1 MSPVLAARGVDLE
14 RMGNR
19 ALGSMLRA
27 GQLQRKERGA
37 EAVVA
42 DGPSQSPA
50 GRGSLNSSGG
60 ALAGQLSGGDR
71 LDSQTRDWMESR
83 FGESFDEVRI
93 HTGSRAAQMADTQ
106 QARAFTVGGDI
117 VFGEGQFA
125 PQTTEGKRLLAHE
138 LAHVVQQR
146 GTVGAVA
153 GEQSA
158 ERDAHEAA
166 HLVVIGGKP
175 SVRQRA
181 VAGMVQKHDQKLN
194 DPFTN
199 VHGKTVSVFERS
211 MLIEAVLIGAM
222 DMKIEKQGWE
232 NRGRRIFHIWVL
244 QSNVNPMR
252 WVKHPKADSNALS
265 ASLVVKITVE
275 AFSGPMTVTIGD
287 RAPAK
292 PPSPQPQVP
301 PAEPTEQPPSVQE
314 QTETK
319 PHSGDRISKVEQQSK
334 NDPKG
339 ALKEAGELSKPEL
352 NSLGS
357 EPRKSLLHAAADAS
371 SGSAALQIAHD
382 LITTTPDRDAGPLA
396 DALQADGGKLLDDL
410 KRKETDPAGAS
421 ALDQASRDLE
431 ARRLDAPAPKG
442 ERDYVEWTPEL
453 QKKADEVREA
463 LKNFG
468 SRKPDLNENMVG
480 RPEWNTF
487 KDKQKADLQR
497 ELRNLERE
505 VKSWDSQLG
514 PSGLLGGDA
523 AAGIG
528 AKAHEEV
535 DKALQRVQA
544 ATTIAELM
552 ESRKLAKMAL
562 WRANQ
567 MMDAKRQL
575 QRFEVGVQAWNKTQ
589 SGWASLASVPSHALA
604 GVSSDRPDQIAANA
618 RADVNRGLD
627 LLRDAKTP
635 EDMSRAATQLK
646 QAMANADHALSA
658 HQDEVYEGAEKTIVG
673 IKVVA
678 VTSAAIVAPEF
689 VIPGM
694 ILGGGLGY
702 AGQRAQI
709 ADGLRTEVSGM
720 EVFDSS
726 VVGGFAGGI
735 LGPLTPLAAG
745 GSGWAATAGT
755 LSTGV
760 FTGFGL
766 SKAADEFYQGHG
778 WSGAFDIGM
787 AALPFV
793 VKGVS
798 SKGPEIGRWVRTRS
812 GALMFRTSVAIENAG
827 LSGSQPTVSIPY
839 KPGIAMVVDTAG
851 RPLGTINPRTGGFVP
866 LSAPEVTATPGEA
879 QGNWLTWKPTP
890 LTPPH
895 FKLPS
900 LRLQQTTAATQK
912 SAPSGQLSLFDLGLP
927 MTAPAVAAAP
937 NATPTL
943 GYNDPAFAP
952 RYSEGDLV
960 DTLRVPRQLSL
971 YDILPAQRGGNK
983 PTSPAA
989 KAKWNR
995 LMKFIFQISPKPNS
1009 VLEINGNQYHF
1020 DNQAR
1025 LVKVTSD
1032 KNMAAF
1038 NRYVVESSKDER
1050 IPMAYGGAPKA
1061 PGYDFGHLGG
1071 LKTFGSN
1078 DFYLQERGGYLQ
1090 ERALNQ
1096 SGAWSVAESAVRSK
1110 AYELQLQG
1118 KPFQKVAEVGEF
1130 VDNVPTK
1137 WRIYLESEGRVV
1149 AGSREWITQSPPPK

>member
-37 EAVVA
+37 EAAVA

-252 WVKHPKADSNALS
+252 WVKHPNADSNALS

-735 LGPLTPLAAG
+735 FGPLAPLAAG

-760 FTGFGL
+760 FTGKGL
-766 SKAADEFYQGHG
+766 YEAADEFYQGHG
-778 WSGAFDIGM
+778 WTGAFAIGT

-866 LSAPEVTATPGEA
+866 LSATEVAATPGVVGTQAPGIWKTASTGNTPFQPNQFPVIIQNASQAVTNAVPSPHGAGTSLAMASIAQSYLANPVSVTTMAGARGRPRIQIGDVNRYWRLGSSQYLPQILGPDRSPLSQGSRRGTEGEHPHATAAVRYLQPIWSKSASPAIGLAEPQSRIKTPVDNALTRDLKSGQISAEEWLAHSRTNIYRSWFEA
-879 QGNWLTWKPTP
+879 RALGIPVPTREDLVAAILAQEAAMRQGQVPVT
-890 LTPPH
+890 
-895 FKLPS
+895 FQ
-900 LRLQQTTAATQK
+900 LRL
-912 SAPSGQLSLFDLGLP
+912 
-927 MTAPAVAAAP
+927 
-937 NATPTL
+937 
-943 GYNDPAFAP
+943 
-952 RYSEGDLV
+952 
-960 DTLRVPRQLSL
+960 
-971 YDILPAQRGGNK
+971 
-983 PTSPAA
+983 
-989 KAKWNR
+989 
-995 LMKFIFQISPKPNS
+995 
-1009 VLEINGNQYHF
+1009 
-1020 DNQAR
+1020 
-1025 LVKVTSD
+1025 
-1032 KNMAAF
+1032 
-1038 NRYVVESSKDER
+1038 
-1050 IPMAYGGAPKA
+1050 
-1061 PGYDFGHLGG
+1061 
-1071 LKTFGSN
+1071 
-1078 DFYLQERGGYLQ
+1078 
-1090 ERALNQ
+1090 
-1096 SGAWSVAESAVRSK
+1096 
-1110 AYELQLQG
+1110 
-1118 KPFQKVAEVGEF
+1118 PFMF
-1130 VDNVPTK
+1130 
-1137 WRIYLESEGRVV
+1137 
-1149 AGSREWITQSPPPK
+1149 

>member
-1 MSPVLAARGVDLE
+1 MSTRPEKASQRRAERPERHSPDREQAGSMSPVLAARGVDLE

-37 EAVVA
+37 EAAVA
-42 DGPSQSPA
+42 DGPSQLPA

-146 GTVGAVA
+146 GTEDAVA
-153 GEQSA
+153 GEKET

-166 HLVVIGGKP
+166 REVVSGGSPRVKERAVEGSLQRQPTGSKGSGMPSHRIVGTSIIVDDVWMAYIMYGEGFEVEQKSWNPSTKTLTLKISVLGRYKLERFPEADSEARKKLMLVVIT
-175 SVRQRA
+175 SRSRW
-181 VAGMVQKHDQKLN
+181 D
-194 DPFTN
+194 
-199 VHGKTVSVFERS
+199 GKTDT
-211 MLIEAVLIGAM
+211 IAIG
-222 DMKIEKQGWE
+222 
-232 NRGRRIFHIWVL
+232 V
-244 QSNVNPMR
+244 
-252 WVKHPKADSNALS
+252 
-265 ASLVVKITVE
+265 
-275 AFSGPMTVTIGD
+275 
-287 RAPAK
+287 PAK
-292 PPSPQPQVP
+292 PFVKPSEKPNTPLPPSPEFD
-301 PAEPTEQPPSVQE
+301 APTEVPKQE
-314 QTETK
+314 ATQEK
-319 PHSGDRISKVEQQSK
+319 KDQNAQASSGDKVPKVEQQSK

-618 RADVNRGLD
+618 RADVNRGLA

-735 LGPLTPLAAG
+735 FGPLAPLAAG

-760 FTGFGL
+760 FTGKGL
-766 SKAADEFYQGHG
+766 YEAADEFYQGHG
-778 WSGAFDIGM
+778 WTGAFAIGT

-798 SKGPEIGRWVRTRS
+798 SKGPEIGRLVRTRS
-812 GALMFRTSVAIENAG
+812 GALMFCTSVAIENAG

-866 LSAPEVTATPGEA
+866 LSATEVAATPGVVGTQAPGIWKTASTGNTPFQPNQFPVIIQNASQAVTNAVPSPHGAGTSLAMASIAQSYLANPVSVTTMAGARGRPRIQIGDVNRYWRLGSSQYLPQILGPDRSPLSQGSRRGTEGEHPHATAAVRYLQPIWSKSASPAIGLAEPQSRIKTPVDNALTRDLKSGQISAEEWLAHSRTNIYRSWFEA
-879 QGNWLTWKPTP
+879 RALGIPVPTREDLVAAILAQEAAMRQGQVPVT
-890 LTPPH
+890 
-895 FKLPS
+895 FQ
-900 LRLQQTTAATQK
+900 LRL
-912 SAPSGQLSLFDLGLP
+912 
-927 MTAPAVAAAP
+927 
-937 NATPTL
+937 
-943 GYNDPAFAP
+943 
-952 RYSEGDLV
+952 
-960 DTLRVPRQLSL
+960 
-971 YDILPAQRGGNK
+971 
-983 PTSPAA
+983 
-989 KAKWNR
+989 
-995 LMKFIFQISPKPNS
+995 
-1009 VLEINGNQYHF
+1009 
-1020 DNQAR
+1020 
-1025 LVKVTSD
+1025 
-1032 KNMAAF
+1032 
-1038 NRYVVESSKDER
+1038 
-1050 IPMAYGGAPKA
+1050 
-1061 PGYDFGHLGG
+1061 
-1071 LKTFGSN
+1071 
-1078 DFYLQERGGYLQ
+1078 
-1090 ERALNQ
+1090 
-1096 SGAWSVAESAVRSK
+1096 
-1110 AYELQLQG
+1110 
-1118 KPFQKVAEVGEF
+1118 PFMF
-1130 VDNVPTK
+1130 
-1137 WRIYLESEGRVV
+1137 
-1149 AGSREWITQSPPPK
+1149 

>member
-1 MSPVLAARGVDLE
+1 
-14 RMGNR
+14 
-19 ALGSMLRA
+19 
-27 GQLQRKERGA
+27 
-37 EAVVA
+37 
-42 DGPSQSPA
+42 
-50 GRGSLNSSGG
+50 
-60 ALAGQLSGGDR
+60 
-71 LDSQTRDWMESR
+71 MESR

-125 PQTTEGKRLLAHE
+125 PHTTEGKRLLAHE

-146 GTVGAVA
+146 GTEDAVA
-153 GEQSA
+153 GEKET

-166 HLVVIGGKP
+166 REVVSGGSPRVKERAVEGSLQRQPTGSKGSGMPSHRIVGTSIIVDDVWMACIMYGEGFEVEQKSWNPSTKTLTLKISVLGRYKLERFPEADSEARKKLMLVVIT
-175 SVRQRA
+175 SRSRW
-181 VAGMVQKHDQKLN
+181 D
-194 DPFTN
+194 
-199 VHGKTVSVFERS
+199 GKTDT
-211 MLIEAVLIGAM
+211 IAIG
-222 DMKIEKQGWE
+222 
-232 NRGRRIFHIWVL
+232 V
-244 QSNVNPMR
+244 
-252 WVKHPKADSNALS
+252 
-265 ASLVVKITVE
+265 
-275 AFSGPMTVTIGD
+275 
-287 RAPAK
+287 PAK
-292 PPSPQPQVP
+292 PFVKPSEKPNTPLPPSPEFD
-301 PAEPTEQPPSVQE
+301 APTEVPKQE
-314 QTETK
+314 ATQEK
-319 PHSGDRISKVEQQSK
+319 KDQNAQASSGDKVPKVEQQSK

-487 KDKQKADLQR
+487 KDRQKADLQR

-618 RADVNRGLD
+618 RAEVNRGLD

-851 RPLGTINPRTGGFVP
+851 RPLGTINPRTGGLVP
-866 LSAPEVTATPGEA
+866 LSAPKVTATPGEA

-900 LRLQQTTAATQK
+900 LRLQQTPAATQK
-912 SAPSGQLSLFDLGLP
+912 PAPSGQLSLFDLGLP

-1038 NRYVVESSKDER
+1038 NRYEVESSKDER